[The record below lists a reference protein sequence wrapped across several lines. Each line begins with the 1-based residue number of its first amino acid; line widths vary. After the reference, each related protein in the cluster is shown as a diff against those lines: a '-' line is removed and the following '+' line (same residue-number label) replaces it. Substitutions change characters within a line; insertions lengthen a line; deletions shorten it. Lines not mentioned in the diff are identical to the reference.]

1 MRTAAVSDAN
11 FDREA
16 ELREVLHR
24 SALAMATFDLDD
36 MSFVDANEAA
46 RALVGLDDDAALPAR
61 FGAFIL
67 EAEAEDSRV
76 AMRLLAD
83 GAILAFEAHLHL
95 RIANGTIAPVHCWVQ
110 SLDSFRA
117 HTALLVFAP
126 RAGDAPDSFTGD
138 LPGTRLRLSGPVV
151 VGSLDLDMRV
161 RRLGN
166 DIVDLLG
173 EEPEAMLGQPL
184 VERIHRDDVGAFL
197 LGLGR
202 AMAEDQGAAM
212 HVRFRHA
219 NGDYV
224 PIRLA
229 VTPTS
234 GAPGPRLGIVMT
246 AETAESSTD
255 ARVGDLE
262 RHLWRIALEVQ
273 AAGVVDGLQR
283 LPDPS
288 QVPGL
293 ADLSPR
299 QWDIVTRLLRGE
311 RVPDIARAMFVS
323 QSTVRNQLG
332 TIYQKVGVHSQAEL
346 LALLRGADGQTV

>member
-1 MRTAAVSDAN
+1 M
-11 FDREA
+11 
-16 ELREVLHR
+16 
-24 SALAMATFDLDD
+24 AMFDLAD
-36 MSFVDANEAA
+36 MSFLDANGAA
-46 RALVGLDDDAALPAR
+46 RALVGLADDAPLPDKIGEFIVGVEAQESAAL
-61 FGAFIL
+61 L
-67 EAEAEDSRV
+67 
-76 AMRLLAD
+76 RLLAD
-83 GAILAFEAHLHL
+83 GAILAFEAHRHL
-95 RIANGTIAPVHCWVQ
+95 RCSNGTMIPVHCWVQ
-110 SLDSFRA
+110 SLDSLRA
-117 HTALLVFAP
+117 HSALVVFAP
-126 RAGDAPDSFTGD
+126 RLGDAPDSFTGD

-151 VGSLDLDMRV
+151 VGSLDLDMRIQ
-161 RRLGN
+161 RLGN

-173 EEPEAMLGQPL
+173 EQPEAMLGQPL
-184 VERIHRDDVGAFL
+184 VERLHRDDVGAFL

-202 AMAEDQGAAM
+202 AMAEDQGSAM
-212 HVRFRHA
+212 HVRLRHA
-219 NGDYV
+219 NGDYI

-234 GAPGPRLGIVMT
+234 GGPGTRLGIVMT
-246 AETAESSTD
+246 AETFDGSND
-255 ARVGDLE
+255 ARVSDLE

-288 QVPGL
+288 QIPGL

-346 LALLRGADGQTV
+346 LALLRGSEGQTV